1 MLVEAVDNE
10 TNLGAESFTGDDD
23 DGGSTGHVK
32 QKKNFTPS
40 SPAYAAI
47 CLQITISAK
56 KQANNNDNGKTTATA
71 AAAALLVEESDNLI
85 NAVALVT
92 CRIISM
98 RQKTRFWIHFYFASR
113 RGKKWLHKD
122 KIITVII
129 IFEFSFKKVFL
140 NKNLLSSSPSFLL
153 IPSQQPGYDICP
165 ISFYV
170 LPFEHNEIAYKS

>member
-1 MLVEAVDNE
+1 MAVAPDMSSRRRISHRRH
-10 TNLGAESFTGDDD
+10 LR
-23 DGGSTGHVK
+23 
-32 QKKNFTPS
+32 TPLFVFK
-40 SPAYAAI
+40 SPYR
-47 CLQITISAK
+47 QK